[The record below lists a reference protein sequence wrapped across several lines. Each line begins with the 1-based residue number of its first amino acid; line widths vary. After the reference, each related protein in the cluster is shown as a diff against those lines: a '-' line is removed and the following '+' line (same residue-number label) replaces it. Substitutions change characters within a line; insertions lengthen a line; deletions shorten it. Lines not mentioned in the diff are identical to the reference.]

1 MFLRR
6 MYGTLSSEMPATS
19 RRHTERYVTLLKRV
33 NTLCTI
39 PEEHIIFIHYNVD
52 LIYHKLQSLL
62 K

>member
-33 NTLCTI
+33 YTLCTI

-52 LIYHKLQSLL
+52 LIYHKL
-62 K
+62 